1 VRLTA
6 LPLPFKIRSML
17 TYLRLSQR
25 KKSGKQLRSALVF
38 GVSAHWLV

>member
-1 VRLTA
+1 
-6 LPLPFKIRSML
+6 ML

-38 GVSAHWLV
+38 GVSAHRPLNAR